1 MKSTYCVIVTLFLLA
16 SLGISQAKESKTE
29 KVDAKR
35 IASEIDSLLYSNL
48 SKEEILD
55 KLKPYVAVMDSIIE
69 FEKKSGLKLKD
80 GFGSGPGV
88 MHYMLS
94 ECGLQLVVDP
104 DQIIRI
110 IRRSHKVINGTDYA
124 EISISEPGFLWNGYA
139 RRYPN

>member
-35 IASEIDSLLYSNL
+35 IASGIDSLLYSNL

-69 FEKKSGLKLKD
+69 FEKKSGLKLED